1 MSINRRKFLLFMG
14 SVGILTLGG
23 ACTASGDNIS
33 GKNNREIAQNTD
45 VFELPPLPY
54 SYDALE
60 PYIDETTM
68 RFHHDKHHAGYTKK
82 LNAAVNKYPELKS
95 KSAEDLLR
103 DLNAIP
109 QEIRQTI
116 INNGG
121 GYVNHKMFWE
131 IMSPNGG
138 GEPTGTLA
146 TAINQNFGSFD
157 AFKKQFKEA
166 GSSRFG
172 SGWAWLV
179 LKPDGKLEVMSTR
192 NQESPLS
199 IGNYPIMGNDVWEHA
214 YYLKY
219 KNDRDGYLDAW
230 WNVVNWAEVSK
241 RFEES
246 PLL

>member
-1 MSINRRKFLLFMG
+1 MTVNRRQFLVFLG
-14 SVGILTLGG
+14 SVGILTFGG
-23 ACTASGDNIS
+23 ACRASGDSLS
-33 GKNNREIAQNTD
+33 GGNNSEIAQNLD

-54 SYDALE
+54 DYNALE

-82 LNAAVNKYPELKS
+82 LNAAVNKYPELKN

-103 DLNAIP
+103 DLDAIP
-109 QEIRQTI
+109 GNIRLTI

-131 IMSPNGG
+131 IMSPNAG
-138 GEPTGTLA
+138 GEPTGAIA

-157 AFKKQFKEA
+157 ALKKEFNAA
-166 GSSRFG
+166 GSGRFG

-179 LKPDGKLEVMSTR
+179 LTPTGKLDVTSTR
-192 NQESPLS
+192 HQDSPLS
-199 IGNYPIMGNDVWEHA
+199 IVNYPIMGNDVWEHA

-219 KNDRDGYLDAW
+219 KNDRGGYLDAW
-230 WNVVNWAEVSK
+230 WNVVNWEEVNK
-241 RFEES
+241 RYQS
-246 PLL
+246 AIS

>member
-1 MSINRRKFLLFMG
+1 MTVNRRQFLVFMG
-14 SVGILTLGG
+14 SVGILTFGGGCGASADSLGG
-23 ACTASGDNIS
+23 G
-33 GKNNREIAQNTD
+33 NNSQIAQNSD

-54 SYDALE
+54 DYNALE

-68 RFHHDKHHAGYTKK
+68 RFHHDKHHAGYTSK

-103 DLNAIP
+103 DLDAIP
-109 QEIRQTI
+109 GDIRLTI

-131 IMSPNGG
+131 IMSPDGG
-138 GEPTGTLA
+138 GEPTGA
-146 TAINQNFGSFD
+146 IAAAINENFGSFD
-157 AFKKQFKEA
+157 TLKKEFKAA
-166 GSSRFG
+166 GSGRFG

-179 LKPDGKLEVMSTR
+179 LTPSGKLEVTSTR
-192 NQESPLS
+192 NQDSPLS

-219 KNDRDGYLDAW
+219 KNDRGGYLDAW
-230 WNVVNWAEVSK
+230 WNVVNWEEVNK
-241 RFEES
+241 RYQS
-246 PLL
+246 RVS

>member
-1 MSINRRKFLLFMG
+1 MSVNRRKFLLLMS

-23 ACTASGDNIS
+23 ACSASGD
-33 GKNNREIAQNTD
+33 NREIAQNTD
-45 VFELPPLPY
+45 VFKLPPLPY

-109 QEIRQTI
+109 EDIRKTI

-131 IMSPNGG
+131 IMSPDGG
-138 GEPTGTLA
+138 GEPTGAIA
-146 TAINQNFGSFD
+146 TAINQKFGSFD
-157 AFKKQFKEA
+157 TFKKEFKNA

-179 LKPDGKLEVMSTR
+179 LTPDGKLQVTSTP
-192 NQESPLS
+192 NQDSPLS
-199 IGNYPIMGNDVWEHA
+199 
-214 YYLKY
+214 
-219 KNDRDGYLDAW
+219 
-230 WNVVNWAEVSK
+230 
-241 RFEES
+241 
-246 PLL
+246 